1 MVGGKLRSR
10 FIVQVRMRAIPPRNP
25 ANHHRHFNVHPTI
38 PVEIWASRR
47 KVEYGT
53 RPAVNDGSEHPSPY
67 RGV

>member
-1 MVGGKLRSR
+1 MVGVKLRSR

-47 KVEYGT
+47 
-53 RPAVNDGSEHPSPY
+53 
-67 RGV
+67 

>member
-1 MVGGKLRSR
+1 MTRLPAEATREDISSNLAKHEIEMLAGQLDLG
-10 FIVQVRMRAIPPRNP
+10 VQ
-25 ANHHRHFNVHPTI
+25 TL
-38 PVEIWASRR
+38 